1 MENNSVSNGEY
12 GVLDK
17 LVNSVGNCLADATL
31 SVTEI
36 SNILS
41 SSTDMGKLDKEYL
54 KEMLEDAKFA
64 VKVLHNLKFILTD
77 FN

>member
-1 MENNSVSNGEY
+1 MENKRVSNGEC

-17 LVNSVGNCLADATL
+17 LVNSVDNCLANATL

-36 SNILS
+36 SDILS
-41 SSTDMGKLDKEYL
+41 SGNMGKLDKEYL
-54 KEMLEDAKFA
+54 KEMLEDAKIA
-64 VKVLHNLKFILTD
+64 VKVLHNLKFILTG

>member
-1 MENNSVSNGEY
+1 MENNRVSNGEY

-17 LVNSVGNCLADATL
+17 LVNSVDNCLSNATL

-41 SSTDMGKLDKEYL
+41 SSTGMGKLDKQYL